1 MPPRRGAGVSPP
13 LPPQPPAFPA
23 LTLQVF
29 IMLPAALLLCV
40 SSSWRVAVVY
50 DPRYAMNET
59 IL

>member
-1 MPPRRGAGVSPP
+1 
-13 LPPQPPAFPA
+13 
-23 LTLQVF
+23 VF